1 MFRVVTI
8 AREDT
13 AGAIGRTLICTKMTI
28 QGAGSE
34 IGSRQADMLAR
45 IEHQKAHRFRIEEIM
60 FLVIT
65 VGPWIVLVWLLWP
78 HR

>member
-13 AGAIGRTLICTKMTI
+13 SGSIGRTL
-28 QGAGSE
+28 
-34 IGSRQADMLAR
+34 
-45 IEHQKAHRFRIEEIM
+45 HQIAHRFRIEEIL